1 VIEKLQKWGVNP
13 NDCEKIIEYLKSE
26 KFVDEQRYCRFFV
39 KDKFRFNLWGKN
51 KIAYMLSVKNLP
63 KEFIAEALEQ
73 IDYEEYIAALSAM
86 LHSKAKSI
94 KTADLYQKNA
104 KLYRFA
110 QSKGFE
116 NEAIRKA
123 VENVI

>member
-1 VIEKLQKWGVNP
+1 
-13 NDCEKIIEYLKSE
+13 
-26 KFVDEQRYCRFFV
+26 
-39 KDKFRFNLWGKN
+39 
-51 KIAYMLSVKNLP
+51 MLSVKNLP